1 MIDVGTKYNYTKED
15 REQLINYIINLANA
29 DYSLTEISEKSGVSK
44 ITIQKWLKNNNVNYN
59 KAARR
64 MYCNQC
70 GILMKKKYQVQ
81 IGEETVNINI
91 CSLKCKND
99 CMANPARENL
109 RDEQI
114 IKSDYEVLHIKEKDL
129 SLIHI

>member
-1 MIDVGTKYNYTKED
+1 
-15 REQLINYIINLANA
+15 
-29 DYSLTEISEKSGVSK
+29 
-44 ITIQKWLKNNNVNYN
+44 
-59 KAARR
+59 
-64 MYCNQC
+64 
-70 GILMKKKYQVQ
+70 MKKKYQVQ

-114 IKSDYEVLHIKEKDL
+114 IKSDYEVLHIKEKDYKNNKKEVVEQCINFL
-129 SLIHI
+129 TQ